1 MNSTITLVILAITC
15 LISIIC
21 FGNREWFFRLQ
32 FNAYQ
37 IVRRKQYYRL
47 LSHGF
52 VHANWT
58 HLLVN
63 MLVFFS
69 FGGAIEGYYETYAI
83 GGSMAYLALYLLAIP
98 LSSFSSL
105 RKYKDNPN
113 YNAVGAS
120 GAVNAV
126 LFSFVFLDPWRKLY
140 LFFALPIP
148 GIVFG
153 GLYLWY
159 SYAMSKKESDG
170 IGHDAHFLGAIF
182 GVIFTAIF
190 IPGAMA
196 NFFARLFDF

>member
-1 MNSTITLVILAITC
+1 MNSTITFAILAITC
-15 LISIIC
+15 LISIFC
-21 FGNREWFFRLQ
+21 FGNREWFYRLQ

-159 SYAMSKKESDG
+159 SYAMSKKENDG

-196 NFFARLFDF
+196 NFIVRLLDF

>member
-1 MNSTITLVILAITC
+1 MITLVILAITC
-15 LISIIC
+15 VISILC
-21 FGNREWFFRLQ
+21 FGNQEWFYRLQ

-37 IVRRKQYYRL
+37 VVRRKQYYRL

-52 VHANWT
+52 VHGNWW
-58 HLLVN
+58 HLIIN
-63 MLVFFS
+63 MFVFFS
-69 FGGAIEGYYETYAI
+69 FGQILEEYYAKEAV
-83 GGSMAYLALYLLAIP
+83 GGSTTYLALYLLAIP
-98 LSSFSSL
+98 MASILSL
-105 RKYKDNPN
+105 NKYKDNPH

-126 LFSFVFLDPWRKLY
+126 LFAFVFLDPWSKLY

-148 GIVFG
+148 GIVFA

-159 SYAMSKKESDG
+159 SYAMSKRENDG

-190 IPGAMA
+190 IPGSIA
-196 NFFARLFDF
+196 NFFARLLDF